1 MADYITD
8 TGLAAVLR
16 SGLDGAQD
24 TTPSSLPGFRDER
37 PVFPALALIDAQVH
51 TTPVRATEQA
61 ARTIEPA
68 AALRSEHDGAQ
79 DSAPTSLPVIRDE
92 RLASPPLLRL
102 MRRFTQLQ

>member
-8 TGLAAVLR
+8 RGLGAVLR
-16 SGLDGAQD
+16 SGVDGAQD
-24 TTPSSLPGFRDER
+24 TPPSSLPGFRHKR
-37 PVFPALALIDAQVH
+37 PVSPAVAPIDVQVH

-79 DSAPTSLPVIRDE
+79 DGPLTSLP
-92 RLASPPLLRL
+92 
-102 MRRFTQLQ
+102 